1 MRIQHNRELEGLP
14 WQSSSKHSK
23 LEIHMPYK
31 QKTALHVL
39 VCVYTH
45 IYDSTTYICFCHTAM
60 VCGILVSQLG
70 IEAMHSAM
78 VPQSLDHWA
87 AREVPR

>member
-23 LEIHMPYK
+23 LEIHMHINRRQLY
-31 QKTALHVL
+31 TC
-39 VCVYTH
+39 VCVCIH
-45 IYDSTTYICFCHTAM
+45 MYDSTTYICFRHTAT